1 MCACSDPLPGSPLA
15 YASHQPAQNAIASRV
30 AKSTSADFPDPGFW
44 GSLRDFTCPVA
55 RLSGT
60 WTIYLQIRLPT
71 VNARLPK
78 ELIQILVS
86 PDALGVASG
95 RESRVRYNSMDVIA
109 RLAYQDRQ
117 VECRLACANQGHCS
131 GAIRVHC
138 IGTCAGTP
146 DQRNV
151 AVYRDCGHLRQLAAA
166 VERRFGN
173 AIHEERPP
181 GRQNLTVNRKC
192 VGSLNGRICKPAGV
206 CSYR

>member
-30 AKSTSADFPDPGFW
+30 AKSTSAEVPRTGLP

-86 PDALGVASG
+86 PEALGVASG

-117 VECRLACANQGHCS
+117 VECRLACANQGHGSC
-131 GAIRVHC
+131 AIQVHG
-138 IGTCAGTP
+138 IGTRAGTP

-151 AVYRDCGHLRQLAAA
+151 SMYCGCRRLGQLAVA

-173 AIHEERPP
+173 AINEERPR
-181 GRQNLTVNRKC
+181 GRQNLAVNRKC
-192 VGSLNGRICKPAGV
+192 VGPLDGRICTPAGV
-206 CSYR
+206 GGYR